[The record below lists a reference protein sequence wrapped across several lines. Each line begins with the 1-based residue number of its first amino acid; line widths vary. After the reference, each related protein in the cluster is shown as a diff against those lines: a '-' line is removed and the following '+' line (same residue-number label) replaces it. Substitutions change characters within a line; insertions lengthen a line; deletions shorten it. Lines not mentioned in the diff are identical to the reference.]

1 MRSLL
6 AIADPQSVV
15 ETSTDDVGVELAA
28 VSIVNL
34 SLKGVTETVI
44 GHAFQ
49 LGDGAA
55 ICFQGGHPIGM
66 AEDLDT
72 LNLDKKLFFLRA
84 PGFCAMF
91 SEFLLKPFIDSFP
104 FFENH

>member
-6 AIADPQSVV
+6 AVTDPESVV

-34 SLKGVTETVI
+34 SLQGVTKTIV

-55 ICFQGGHPIGM
+55 IGFQSRNAIGV
-66 AEDLDT
+66 AKDLYAI
-72 LNLDKKLFFLRA
+72 NLDVELFFLRS
-84 PGFCAMF
+84 P
-91 SEFLLKPFIDSFP
+91 
-104 FFENH
+104 